1 MSYNSNGGGYVMRD
15 AVLWRKISHIT
26 ILLAETLQI
35 DVERAL
41 DLFYS
46 TDTYTQLTNP
56 KSGLQLMSDQYIL
69 ENILAELK

>member
-1 MSYNSNGGGYVMRD
+1 MRD

-69 ENILAELK
+69 ENILAELR

>member
-1 MSYNSNGGGYVMRD
+1 MRD
-15 AVLWRKISHIT
+15 AVLWRKMSHIT

-69 ENILAELK
+69 QNNLAELR

>member
-1 MSYNSNGGGYVMRD
+1 MRD
-15 AVLWRKISHIT
+15 AALWRKISHIT

-69 ENILAELK
+69 ENILAELR

>member
-1 MSYNSNGGGYVMRD
+1 MRD

-69 ENILAELK
+69 ENILTELK

>member
-1 MSYNSNGGGYVMRD
+1 MRD

-26 ILLAETLQI
+26 MLLAETLQI
-35 DVERAL
+35 DVESAL

>member
-1 MSYNSNGGGYVMRD
+1 MRD
-15 AVLWRKISHIT
+15 TVLWRKISHIT

-56 KSGLQLMSDQYIL
+56 KTGLQLMSDQYIL

>member
-1 MSYNSNGGGYVMRD
+1 MRD

-56 KSGLQLMSDQYIL
+56 KSGLQLMSDKYIL
-69 ENILAELK
+69 EDVLAELNNL

>member
-1 MSYNSNGGGYVMRD
+1 MRD
-15 AVLWRKISHIT
+15 TVLWRKISHIT

-69 ENILAELK
+69 ENILAELR

>member
-1 MSYNSNGGGYVMRD
+1 M
-15 AVLWRKISHIT
+15 
-26 ILLAETLQI
+26 LLAETLQI

-69 ENILAELK
+69 ENILAELR

>member
-1 MSYNSNGGGYVMRD
+1 MRD

-69 ENILAELK
+69 ENILSELR

>member
-1 MSYNSNGGGYVMRD
+1 MRD

-26 ILLAETLQI
+26 MLLAETLQI

-56 KSGLQLMSDQYIL
+56 KSGLQLMSDQYTL
-69 ENILAELK
+69 ENILAELR